1 MGNNDKKII
10 TISREFG
17 SGGRLIGK
25 RLAEKLDVPF
35 YDKQL
40 LDRIAEESGFSKEM
54 IKDAEMKAKNSF
66 LYSLASAM
74 GTSES
79 GPESLSLNER
89 FFLAQFDTIRR
100 IADDGS
106 CVIVG
111 RCSDYVLRGMPESSH
126 IFVYAEEKDK
136 IKRAVQEYGVP
147 EDEVRKLMKDTDKA
161 RANYYAYHTGRK
173 WGEHVNYSLSIDS
186 GYIEI
191 EDIVDLIVQYT
202 KVRRFSQA
210 YPQDLSCKD
219 PCPAVS
225 ASSRSCCKDD
235 AGRQPEERRQHEHQ
249 SYVFQRHRHYEKGD
263 RRHRRPACKSSGG
276 GEPSGERNPGGSC
289 RE

>member
-1 MGNNDKKII
+1 MIDTALPLVGNKQRSTPGCVNVAPCGQQAKEFVMGNNDKKII

-100 IADDGS
+100 IADEGS

-111 RCSDYVLRGMPESSH
+111 RCSDYVLRGMPEASH

-210 YPQDLSCKD
+210 
-219 PCPAVS
+219 
-225 ASSRSCCKDD
+225 
-235 AGRQPEERRQHEHQ
+235 
-249 SYVFQRHRHYEKGD
+249 
-263 RRHRRPACKSSGG
+263 
-276 GEPSGERNPGGSC
+276 
-289 RE
+289 

>member
-1 MGNNDKKII
+1 MDKKLI

-25 RLAEKLDVPF
+25 RLAEKLDIPY
-35 YDKQL
+35 YDKEL

-54 IKDAEMKAKNSF
+54 IVEAEKKAKNSF

-74 GTSES
+74 GKVEA

-100 IADDGS
+100 IADEGS

-111 RCSDYVLRGMPESSH
+111 RCADYVLRGMPEATNVF
-126 IFVYAEEKDK
+126 IYAEEADK

-147 EDEVRKLMKDTDKA
+147 EDSVKKLMKDTDKA
-161 RANYYAYHTGRK
+161 RANYYSYHTGRK
-173 WGEHVNYSLSIDS
+173 WGDHVNYNLSIDS

-191 EDIVDLIVQYT
+191 EDIVDLIIKYT
-202 KVRRFSQA
+202 DVKLYR
-210 YPQDLSCKD
+210 
-219 PCPAVS
+219 
-225 ASSRSCCKDD
+225 
-235 AGRQPEERRQHEHQ
+235 
-249 SYVFQRHRHYEKGD
+249 
-263 RRHRRPACKSSGG
+263 
-276 GEPSGERNPGGSC
+276 
-289 RE
+289 

>member
-1 MGNNDKKII
+1 MDKKLI

-25 RLAEKLDVPF
+25 RLAEKLYIPY
-35 YDKQL
+35 YDKEL

-54 IKDAEMKAKNSF
+54 IVEAEKKAKNSF

-74 GTSES
+74 GTGEA

-100 IADDGS
+100 IADEGS

-111 RCSDYVLRGMPESSH
+111 RCADYVLRGMPEATNVF
-126 IFVYAEEKDK
+126 IYAEEADK

-147 EDEVRKLMKDTDKA
+147 EDSVKKLMKDTDKA
-161 RANYYAYHTGRK
+161 RANYYSYHTGRK
-173 WGEHVNYSLSIDS
+173 WGDHVNYNLSIDS

-191 EDIVDLIVQYT
+191 EDIVDLIIKYT
-202 KVRRFSQA
+202 DVKLYR
-210 YPQDLSCKD
+210 
-219 PCPAVS
+219 
-225 ASSRSCCKDD
+225 
-235 AGRQPEERRQHEHQ
+235 
-249 SYVFQRHRHYEKGD
+249 
-263 RRHRRPACKSSGG
+263 
-276 GEPSGERNPGGSC
+276 
-289 RE
+289 

>member
-1 MGNNDKKII
+1 MGKKLI

-25 RLAEKLDVPF
+25 RLAEKLGIPY
-35 YDKQL
+35 YDKEL
-40 LDRIAEESGFSKEM
+40 LDRIAEESGFSREM
-54 IKDAEMKAKNSF
+54 IADAEKKAKNSF

-74 GTSES
+74 GTGEA

-100 IADDGS
+100 IADEGS

-111 RCSDYVLRGMPESSH
+111 RCADYVLRGMPEATNVF
-126 IFVYAEEKDK
+126 IYAEEADK

-147 EDEVRKLMKDTDKA
+147 EDSVKKMMKDTDKA

-173 WGEHVNYSLSIDS
+173 WGDHVNYNLSIDS

-191 EDIVDLIVQYT
+191 EDIVDLIIKYT
-202 KVRRFSQA
+202 DVKLYR
-210 YPQDLSCKD
+210 
-219 PCPAVS
+219 
-225 ASSRSCCKDD
+225 
-235 AGRQPEERRQHEHQ
+235 
-249 SYVFQRHRHYEKGD
+249 
-263 RRHRRPACKSSGG
+263 
-276 GEPSGERNPGGSC
+276 
-289 RE
+289 

>member
-1 MGNNDKKII
+1 MDKKLI

-25 RLAEKLDVPF
+25 RLAEKLDIPY
-35 YDKQL
+35 YDKEL

-54 IKDAEMKAKNSF
+54 IVEAEKKAKNSF

-74 GTSES
+74 GTGEA

-100 IADDGS
+100 IADEGS

-111 RCSDYVLRGMPESSH
+111 RCADYVLRGIPEATNVF
-126 IFVYAEEKDK
+126 IYAEEADK

-147 EDEVRKLMKDTDKA
+147 EDSVKKLMKDTDKA
-161 RANYYAYHTGRK
+161 RANYYSYHTGRK
-173 WGEHVNYSLSIDS
+173 WGDHVNYNLSIDS

-191 EDIVDLIVQYT
+191 EDIVDLIIKYT
-202 KVRRFSQA
+202 DVKLYR
-210 YPQDLSCKD
+210 
-219 PCPAVS
+219 
-225 ASSRSCCKDD
+225 
-235 AGRQPEERRQHEHQ
+235 
-249 SYVFQRHRHYEKGD
+249 
-263 RRHRRPACKSSGG
+263 
-276 GEPSGERNPGGSC
+276 
-289 RE
+289 